1 MIKSLFASQ
10 LNSVSTFNDE
20 QAAGRWAEKNSNCS
34 RLLEKE
40 NLEVSRLGFMFTQHE
55 FKLLSPVLIACMKQK
70 SEQHKDVT
78 HHMLHLGVKDF
89 A

>member
-20 QAAGRWAEKNSNCS
+20 QAAGRWAEKTSNCS

-40 NLEVSRLGFMFTQHE
+40 NLEVSRLGFMFT
-55 FKLLSPVLIACMKQK
+55 
-70 SEQHKDVT
+70 
-78 HHMLHLGVKDF
+78 
-89 A
+89 